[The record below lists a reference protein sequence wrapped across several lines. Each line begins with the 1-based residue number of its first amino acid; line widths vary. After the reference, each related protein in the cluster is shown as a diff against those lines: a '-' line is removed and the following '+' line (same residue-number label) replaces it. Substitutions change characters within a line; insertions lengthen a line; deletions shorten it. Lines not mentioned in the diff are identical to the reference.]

1 MELLSSY
8 FLPIINSFMCMAPKC
23 RAIKHLVLSAIANKR
38 GFFLNNIKS
47 IFLKKL
53 FIKDTIH
60 YDNFSTRYRD
70 INTRRNCANKLKI
83 N

>member
-1 MELLSSY
+1 
-8 FLPIINSFMCMAPKC
+8 MCMAPKC

-38 GFFLNNIKS
+38 GFFLNSIKS

-60 YDNFSTRYRD
+60 YVNISTRFTNLFLYR
-70 INTRRNCANKLKI
+70 
-83 N
+83 